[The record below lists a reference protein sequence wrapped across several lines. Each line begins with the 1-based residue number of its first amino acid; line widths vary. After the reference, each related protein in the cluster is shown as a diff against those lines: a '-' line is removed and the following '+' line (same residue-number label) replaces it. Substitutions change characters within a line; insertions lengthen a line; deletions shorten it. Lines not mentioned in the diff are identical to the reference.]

1 MRVEDAYTYV
11 KNASNSNFGRFFS
24 PGSSIGVGK
33 GKIYSEVIYPLFD
46 IQDSTYL
53 TVSGMAYVLT
63 HECDIEPENA
73 KFANEDVLI
82 APIVPL
88 ESLVSAYCEQR
99 PEDQLIGFLANL
111 GAKNISR
118 LIYLPP
124 ITNSLPFG
132 GVIFLNQITNCHISV
147 LEETNSVAAVTGF
160 GLTEIE
166 MILENH
172 LLRPK
177 AERLAFVPEEHTQE
191 DSRQ

>member
-11 KNASNSNFGRFFS
+11 RNASNSNFGRFFS
-24 PGSSIGVGK
+24 SGSSVGVGK
-33 GKIYSEVIYPLFD
+33 GKIYSEALYPFFD
-46 IQDSTYL
+46 IDESTYL
-53 TVSGMAYVLT
+53 TLSGMVYVLT

-88 ESLVSAYCEQR
+88 ESLVTSYSAQKAA
-99 PEDQLIGFLANL
+99 DQLIAFLSNL
-111 GAKNISR
+111 GARNISR

-124 ITNSLPFG
+124 IADKLPYG
-132 GVIFLNQITNCHISV
+132 GVIFLNQITNCHISTL
-147 LEETNSVAAVTGF
+147 LEANSIATVTGF
-160 GLTEIE
+160 GLAEIE

-177 AERLAFVPEEHTQE
+177 AYRLAFVPEEVGNKTAQ
-191 DSRQ
+191 